1 MHHART
7 RASSNQPRRTAQLV
21 YQQGCTKDDFPRRNF
36 GKGFPR
42 GSLKE
47 VHRLE
52 GGPEEDRG
60 EKSGAPRG
68 HKFAVRFEILSLA
81 HARITDPYTRSPTR
95 AQGGYI
101 NSPRRIRIGP
111 FQTSGG
117 WRTRMGGG
125 GGVVWCGVVW
135 CGVSPVSEVGRAGR
149 RVGGTFLDQ

>member
-1 MHHART
+1 MKEGRKRT
-7 RASSNQPRRTAQLV
+7 M
-21 YQQGCTKDDFPRRNF
+21 
-36 GKGFPR
+36 
-42 GSLKE
+42 
-47 VHRLE
+47 
-52 GGPEEDRG
+52 

-81 HARITDPYTRSPTR
+81 HTRASPTHTHVSPTR

-125 GGVVWCGVVW
+125 SGVVWYGVVW